1 MSLSWH
7 AGAHF
12 FVLDYGA
19 AFAAGCSTLA
29 FPEAMATIF
38 FPGEDLSAPLIFS
51 VQLYAFMLVVFSLH
65 FGYAIHGPTVM
76 TPRRVRDYLVLLLL
90 GDLLHLFVY
99 FRRGVTNG
107 TFPGGLSNPGV
118 KPNVFISS
126 YAAMSRIFYL
136 FSETAMIQKC
146 GGKLD

>member
-1 MSLSWH
+1 MALSWH

-29 FPEAMATIF
+29 FPETMATIF
-38 FPGEDLSAPLIFS
+38 FPGEDLSVPLLFS

-65 FGYAIHGPTVM
+65 FGYAINGPTVM
-76 TPRRVRDYLVLLLL
+76 TPQRVRDYLVLLLL

-99 FRRGVTNG
+99 FRGVSNG

-126 YAAMSRIFYL
+126 YAAMSRVFYL
-136 FSETAMIQKC
+136 FSETATVRKC
-146 GGKLD
+146 GSKID